1 MPKIKVL
8 RGNTSS
14 LANYAGSAGEIALNY
29 ETGNLVFWTNTA
41 NVYYTLAG
49 VVAGVVFDWSVTPTE
64 TKVVASDAE
73 AGDRLG
79 KQVSIS
85 DEGDYAIAGA
95 WNEGVSSSGS
105 AYIFTRSGSTWT
117 QQAKIVSS
125 DLQSGDQFGESVS
138 INGDGTYAAVGA
150 KREDTGGSN
159 TGSVYIFTRSGSTWT
174 QQAKI
179 QASDVQ
185 ASDEFGTDVTIKGD
199 GTSIIVG
206 SPGEDGGSGDPIDR
220 AGAAYVFTR
229 SGSTWTQQAK
239 LTASDAQTVDRFGT
253 SVTINPD
260 ATYAIVGAHE
270 EDTGGTSSGAAYI
283 FTRSGSTWTQQAK
296 ILASDDDAYDQF
308 GRAVDISSDGDYA
321 IIGAYGDSGEASL
334 AGAAYIFTR
343 SGSTWTQQAK
353 LTASDAQANDQFG
366 LECSINGDAT
376 YAVIGS
382 RSEDGGSG
390 DPATDAGA
398 AYIFSRSGSTWTQ
411 LAKLTAS
418 DAQGNDYF
426 GEGVAIS
433 NNGAYIVVGATN
445 EAGGAGDPANYAGAA
460 YIFDAT

>member
-14 LANYAGSAGEIALNY
+14 LANYAGQSGEIALNY

-49 VVAGVVFDWSVTPTE
+49 VAAGVVFDWSVTPTE

-79 KQVSIS
+79 SQVSIS

-95 WNEGVSSSGS
+95 WNENGGYGA

-125 DLQSGDQFGESVS
+125 DLQSGDAFGGDVS

-150 KREDTGGSN
+150 RREDTGGSN

-179 QASDVQ
+179 QASDLQ
-185 ASDEFGTDVTIKGD
+185 ASDEFGGEITINGD

-206 SPGEDGGSGDPIDR
+206 AAGEDGGAGDPIDR

-239 LTASDAQTVDRFGT
+239 LTASDAQATDRFGG
-253 SVTINPD
+253 SVAINPD
-260 ATYAIVGAHE
+260 ATYAIVGAYE
-270 EDTGGTSSGAAYI
+270 EDTGAYNSGAAYI

-296 ILASDDDAYDQF
+296 IVASDDDAYDQF
-308 GRAVDISSDGDYA
+308 GYSVEINSDGDYA
-321 IIGAYGDSGEASL
+321 IIGAYADSGEASG
-334 AGAAYIFTR
+334 AGAAYIFLRT
-343 SGSTWTQQAK
+343 GSSWTQQAK
-353 LTASDAQANDQFG
+353 LTASDAQASDFFG
-366 LECSINGDAT
+366 GSVAINGDAT
-376 YAVIGS
+376 YAIVGANN
-382 RSEDGGSG
+382 EDGGAG

-398 AYIFSRSGSTWTQ
+398 AYIFSRSGSTWTE

-426 GEGVAIS
+426 GDGVAIS
-433 NNGAYIVVGATN
+433 NNGAYIIVGATN